1 MCGQDDDEE
10 VVGNLSYVLAL
21 ALEHRLDSP
30 GKGLPESVTDLMRRI
45 TEAASDIL
53 SDWNIG
59 KTGGLKRGREFVVIC
74 DSVAGTKR
82 EGRR

>member
-1 MCGQDDDEE
+1 
-10 VVGNLSYVLAL
+10 
-21 ALEHRLDSP
+21 
-30 GKGLPESVTDLMRRI
+30 MRRI

-53 SDWNIG
+53 SDWNVG
-59 KTGGLKRGREFVVIC
+59 KTGGLKRGREFVVLC